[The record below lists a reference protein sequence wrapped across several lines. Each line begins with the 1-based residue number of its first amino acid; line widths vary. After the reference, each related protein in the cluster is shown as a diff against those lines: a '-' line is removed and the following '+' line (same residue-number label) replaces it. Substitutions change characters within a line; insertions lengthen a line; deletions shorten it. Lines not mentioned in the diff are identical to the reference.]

1 MTWIAVAVPVL
12 VVAFV
17 LTAWP
22 HEAWVRAGRLARR
35 ADGSTSARRQAT
47 ERSERRRV
55 LVRGVVFPVVA
66 AFLVGGAGVAL
77 HEWVP
82 WSATAAIFGTATPET
97 DLVARSLFEDV
108 EARAREAAE
117 QAANRVPDEFR
128 VPGQIGV
135 REWLFQHFPLHP
147 IWLAFVAAA
156 VVWLV
161 RWVLAE
167 RARYLRGLRSRMR
180 AYQRHDLRRL
190 RRPAD
195 AAPPA

>member
-1 MTWIAVAVPVL
+1 MTWIAVAVPAL
-12 VVAFV
+12 AVAFV

-22 HEAWVRAGRLARR
+22 YEAWVRAGRLARR
-35 ADGSTSARRQAT
+35 ADGSTSARRRAT
-47 ERSERRRV
+47 ERLERRRV
-55 LVRGVVFPVVA
+55 LVRGAVFPVVA
-66 AFLVGGAGVAL
+66 AVLVGGAGVAL

-82 WSATAAIFGTATPET
+82 WRATAVVFGTATPET

-117 QAANRVPDEFR
+117 QTANRLPDELR
-128 VPGQIGV
+128 VPGRIGV
-135 REWLFQHFPLHP
+135 RDWLFQHFPLHP
-147 IWLAFVAAA
+147 IWLAFVAVALG
-156 VVWLV
+156 WLG
-161 RWVLAE
+161 RWVVAE